1 MAWPVKRNDEPSGAN
16 PAEPAPAGPRPNST
30 PSYSST
36 TTASEP
42 ARRSS
47 GDSATIGPSIFI
59 KGDLTGDEDLVI
71 EGRVEGKVDLKQN
84 NVTVGR
90 DGKVKADVFGRVVTI
105 EGEVDGNVFAQEQ
118 AVLRQSGAIRG
129 NITAP
134 RVVLE
139 DGSRFKGT
147 IDMEPKERHGGGFQ
161 GSGSNRT
168 GAGAA
173 SAPSASSTS
182 SAPSST
188 PPTDADKA
196 GESPAS
202 LSRPA
207 AHAG

>member
-1 MAWPVKRNDEPSGAN
+1 MAWKRSDETPGYNPS
-16 PAEPAPAGPRPNST
+16 EPASTPRPT
-30 PSYSST
+30 PAPSYSST

-47 GDSATIGPSIFI
+47 GDRATIGPSIFI

-90 DGKVKADVFGRVVTI
+90 DGKVKADVYGRVVTI

-161 GSGSNRT
+161 ASGSNRPGSSST
-168 GAGAA
+168 AN
-173 SAPSASSTS
+173 ASSS
-182 SAPSST
+182 S
-188 PPTDADKA
+188 PTDAGKA
-196 GESPAS
+196 GESPADV
-202 LSRPA
+202 SRPA
-207 AHAG
+207 AQAG